1 MSVNVLVQGG
11 LGNQL
16 FQVAWAYYLKDKLK
30 LDVNLNMHLF
40 YKQKQHSAVSFLSLL
55 GESSYV
61 PLCNKKIITLNDDL
75 LSKVIRFS
83 LRKAHIRY
91 VPKFLIYDYDA
102 LSNITDCV
110 KIATTNRHYGYFQ
123 FPDAA
128 IYASGLLRLNILNRH
143 SQFIES
149 INKKISEHVGIHI
162 RRGDF
167 VTSNNNLHIAS
178 GIEYIK
184 KAIGKFPSRSFL
196 VFSDDIDWC
205 KKELYGIRSV
215 EYFSGKSAIED
226 FIGLMYCQD
235 YILSGSTFS
244 WWAAIL
250 NRNESTKIII
260 PNSDVQF
267 MSEQSNNIIG
277 WDYERV

>member
-30 LDVNLNMHLF
+30 LDVNLNMRLF

-55 GESSYV
+55 GELSHV
-61 PLCNKKIITLNDDL
+61 PLYKNKIITFNDDL

-83 LRKAHIRY
+83 LRKINIRY

-102 LSNITDCV
+102 LSNLVDCL
-110 KIATTNRHYGYFQ
+110 KIANSHCHYGYFQ

-128 IYASGLLRLNILNRH
+128 IYAADSFRDCILDKH
-143 SQFIES
+143 SQFIRS
-149 INKKISEHVGIHI
+149 INKNISKHVGIHI

-167 VTSNNNLHIAS
+167 VTSKNKLHTVS
-178 GIEYIK
+178 SIEYIK
-184 KAIGKFPSRSFL
+184 KAIEKFPGRSFL

-205 KKELYGIRSV
+205 KEELHDVSSV

-250 NRNESTKIII
+250 NRNESTKVII
-260 PNSDVQF
+260 PKSDAQF